1 MCKQGPPDSCFK
13 CDREKKMEDKR
24 KKEEFARQERLDREQ
39 RAHMEKLAEMDA
51 QIAQEQATIRDAQLA
66 EENAHA
72 LRQKEKDL
80 RDVAALASS
89 IAAAPS
95 VPGPSSSPTATTT
108 PDVSS
113 GVSPTTKAPV
123 SAAAPP
129 SLLSSFLTSL
139 LPKPAA
145 QTSHQTPT
153 TSNASGPTT
162 VPPTKTVPP
171 KRRSQARDEWER
183 QKTVEGAVNSAIDEI
198 MAMGGLESVKGTVL
212 DIKDTVD
219 VSKRQGTSLKE
230 QRSAPSFWFLR
241 HAVLTFGF
249 QIQCN
254 YARQSRDW

>member
-39 RAHMEKLAEMDA
+39 RAHMEKLAEVDA
-51 QIAQEQATIRDAQLA
+51 QIAQEQATIRAAQLA

-95 VPGPSSSPTATTT
+95 VPEPSSSPTATTT
-108 PDVSS
+108 HDASS
-113 GVSPTTKAPV
+113 GVPATSNVPV

-129 SLLSSFLTSL
+129 SLYSVFNSL
-139 LPKPAA
+139 VQTPAA
-145 QTSHQTPT
+145 QTARQTPT
-153 TSNASGPTT
+153 TSNASSPTT
-162 VPPTKTVPP
+162 VPPVKTAPP
-171 KRRSQARDEWER
+171 KRRSEARDEWER
-183 QKTVEGAVNSAIDEI
+183 QKNVEGAVNSAIDEI

-241 HAVLTFGF
+241 HAVLTFGS
-249 QIQCN
+249 QIQCD
-254 YARQSRDW
+254 YARQSRDR